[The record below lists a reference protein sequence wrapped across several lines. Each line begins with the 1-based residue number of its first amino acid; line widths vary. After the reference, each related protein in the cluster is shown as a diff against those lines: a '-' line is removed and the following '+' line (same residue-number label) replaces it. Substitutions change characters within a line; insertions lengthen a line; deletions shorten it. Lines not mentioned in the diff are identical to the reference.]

1 MKSYIATLVLTIYL
15 LSQLRQTDAASL
27 IKKDLF
33 TFGDDGMSV
42 LNDNGIVTVI
52 NGMVTVLNESGIFT
66 YPVNPVMVPVVRP
79 IPAQEP
85 SPFLPFPDIFVEPF
99 PFPTFVQKVP
109 IPTFTIIPLDVEP
122 ENLQAL
128 NASSQNIS
136 VPVIIEGNLNETA
149 GTNISLRVL
158 TVDKLNGTLTP
169 QNSSIPAH
177 LNIVVRPVFPNSS
190 NSTNFN
196 ASAIPIDGIINTIN
210 SNLNKTTKQKREI
223 ISANNF
229 GFTSLTSNG
238 INGLGTV
245 INSSGIFFT
254 DNDNNSIVNQI
265 TQGQSISFNNGVIT
279 LTNSTG
285 VYIGSSMDNLKQMSG
300 NAQPSKFV
308 ALTNIG
314 PNQSVSIT
322 NGIITLA
329 NSSGVFVGT
338 SVDNLTKLQ

>member
-1 MKSYIATLVLTIYL
+1 M
-15 LSQLRQTDAASL
+15 
-27 IKKDLF
+27 
-33 TFGDDGMSV
+33 
-42 LNDNGIVTVI
+42 
-52 NGMVTVLNESGIFT
+52 
-66 YPVNPVMVPVVRP
+66 
-79 IPAQEP
+79 
-85 SPFLPFPDIFVEPF
+85 
-99 PFPTFVQKVP
+99 
-109 IPTFTIIPLDVEP
+109 
-122 ENLQAL
+122 
-128 NASSQNIS
+128 
-136 VPVIIEGNLNETA
+136 
-149 GTNISLRVL
+149 
-158 TVDKLNGTLTP
+158 
-169 QNSSIPAH
+169 
-177 LNIVVRPVFPNSS
+177 
-190 NSTNFN
+190 
-196 ASAIPIDGIINTIN
+196 
-210 SNLNKTTKQKREI
+210 NKTTKPKREI

-285 VYIGSSMDNLKQMSG
+285 VYIGSSMENLKQMSG

>member
-238 INGLGTV
+238 INGL
-245 INSSGIFFT
+245 
-254 DNDNNSIVNQI
+254 VNQI